1 MQTVDNKVTINHIDI
16 GKIATSVGSLLQ
28 VYSFKLYKQEWK
40 AESVR
45 VPNGSRKDKNYL
57 RYAARQNHE

>member
-28 VYSFKLYKQEWK
+28 VYSFKLYKQE
-40 AESVR
+40 
-45 VPNGSRKDKNYL
+45 
-57 RYAARQNHE
+57 